1 MDKMKIL
8 MAASEAIPYMKTG
21 GLADVVGSL
30 PKYFDKDRYDVRVIL
45 PKYKCMD
52 DKLLPQLKFV
62 CHFYVNL
69 NWRRQYVGIFTSQYD
84 GVTYYF
90 VDNEFYFAGDKPYNN
105 IYEDVEKFAFFSKA
119 VLEALPVIDFA
130 PDVIHCND
138 WQTGLLPV
146 FLKTVYGSDNFYAG
160 IKTVFTIHNM
170 KFQGR
175 WKIKEVADVTGLPEH
190 IFNSGELE
198 FYGEANYLKG
208 GIVYADEITTVSP
221 TYADEI
227 CTPEGGEGLDGLMLE
242 RRRHL
247 RGIVNG
253 IDYDV
258 FNPMKDTYLDKHF
271 SVRELRGKVVNKR
284 QLQEKYGLAVDKDV
298 MLIGIVSRLTKQK
311 GFDLV
316 AYVMEEMLS
325 TMNVQFIVQGTGE
338 QQYEEMFNYFHGR
351 YPQKLG
357 VYIGYS
363 EENAHEIYA
372 GCDAFLMPSLFE
384 PCGLSQLIALRYGT
398 VPIVRETGGLR
409 DTVLSYNEY
418 TGDGNG
424 FTFFNYNAN
433 DMLNVINRAI
443 DYYENH
449 KDVWHTLQQRGM
461 TGDYSWTNSSKKYME
476 LYEGLVSGR
485 FDHDSAS
492 NQEKASSD
500 DDAEAN
506 PVVVPYPYE
515 KEEPVKPKRVR
526 RTKEQIAADK
536 AAKEAE
542 KAAKEAA
549 KAAEAPAKPARKRRT
564 KAEIEADKAAKAAA
578 AEVTAE
584 APAKPARKRRTK
596 AEIEADKAAKEAA
609 KADKPARKPR
619 AKKAETQE

>member
-21 GLADVVGSL
+21 GLADVLGSL

-45 PKYKCMD
+45 PNYKCMD

-271 SVRELRGKVVNKR
+271 SVRELSGKVVNKR
-284 QLQEKYGLAVDKDV
+284 QLQEKYGLAVDNDV
-298 MLIGIVSRLTKQK
+298 MLIGIVSRLTNQK

-384 PCGLSQLIALRYGT
+384 PCGLSQLMSMRYGT
-398 VPIVRETGGLR
+398 LPIVRETGGLK
-409 DTVLSYNEY
+409 DTVVPYNEY
-418 TGDGNG
+418 ENTGDG
-424 FTFFNYNAN
+424 FSFANYNAH
-433 DMLNVINRAI
+433 DMLHVIKYAL
-443 DYYENH
+443 DVFENH
-449 KDVWHTLQQRGM
+449 KDRWQEMMQRAM
-461 TGDYSWTNSSKKYME
+461 RHDFSW
-476 LYEGLVSGR
+476 
-485 FDHDSAS
+485 
-492 NQEKASSD
+492 KAS
-500 DDAEAN
+500 AKE
-506 PVVVPYPYE
+506 YE
-515 KEEPVKPKRVR
+515 KLY
-526 RTKEQIAADK
+526 DMLLGN
-536 AAKEAE
+536 
-542 KAAKEAA
+542 
-549 KAAEAPAKPARKRRT
+549 
-564 KAEIEADKAAKAAA
+564 
-578 AEVTAE
+578 
-584 APAKPARKRRTK
+584 
-596 AEIEADKAAKEAA
+596 
-609 KADKPARKPR
+609 
-619 AKKAETQE
+619 

>member
-1 MDKMKIL
+1 M
-8 MAASEAIPYMKTG
+8 
-21 GLADVVGSL
+21 
-30 PKYFDKDRYDVRVIL
+30 
-45 PKYKCMD
+45 
-52 DKLLPQLKFV
+52 
-62 CHFYVNL
+62 
-69 NWRRQYVGIFTSQYD
+69 GIFTSQYD

-271 SVRELRGKVVNKR
+271 SVRELSGKVVNKR
-284 QLQEKYGLAVDKDV
+284 QLQEKYGLAVDNDV

-384 PCGLSQLIALRYGT
+384 PCGLSQLMSMRYGT
-398 VPIVRETGGLR
+398 LPIVRETGGLK
-409 DTVLSYNEY
+409 DTVVPYNEY
-418 TGDGNG
+418 ENTGDG
-424 FTFFNYNAN
+424 FSFANYNAH
-433 DMLNVINRAI
+433 DMLHVIKYAL
-443 DYYENH
+443 DVFENH
-449 KDVWHTLQQRGM
+449 KDRWQEMMQRAM
-461 TGDYSWTNSSKKYME
+461 RHDFSW
-476 LYEGLVSGR
+476 
-485 FDHDSAS
+485 
-492 NQEKASSD
+492 KAS
-500 DDAEAN
+500 AKE
-506 PVVVPYPYE
+506 YE
-515 KEEPVKPKRVR
+515 KLY
-526 RTKEQIAADK
+526 DMLLGN
-536 AAKEAE
+536 
-542 KAAKEAA
+542 
-549 KAAEAPAKPARKRRT
+549 
-564 KAEIEADKAAKAAA
+564 
-578 AEVTAE
+578 
-584 APAKPARKRRTK
+584 
-596 AEIEADKAAKEAA
+596 
-609 KADKPARKPR
+609 
-619 AKKAETQE
+619 